1 MSQPLDR
8 LSALFE
14 RFRVRASLFHSG
26 MLCGIQRFEPE
37 AGRGFL
43 HVLKNGEMT
52 VSHPGTPGRIA
63 VTGPSL
69 LFYPRAL
76 AHVFHNAPVDGAD
89 FVCATLAFQGGDA
102 HPVARA
108 LPPWVILPLADAPD
122 LNGTLD
128 LLFREREAGQCG
140 QRLIVDRLFEVLL
153 LQLVR
158 WLLDRPDVSQVPV
171 GLLRGLG
178 HPAIA
183 RVLAAIHEQPGADW
197 NLRDMA
203 DRAGMSRSTF
213 AATFRQVIGQ
223 PPADY
228 VAALRV
234 MIAGQRLE
242 AGHGLKQVADELGY
256 ASASSLSRAFANQV
270 GQSPRAWR
278 NRVKTEMS

>member
-1 MSQPLDR
+1 MSEPLDR

-14 RFRVRASLFHSG
+14 RFRVRASLFHAG
-26 MLCGIQRFEPE
+26 TLCGIQRFDAEP
-37 AGRGFL
+37 GRGFL
-43 HVLKNGEMT
+43 HVLLRGEMT
-52 VSHPGTPGRIA
+52 VSHPGTPGR
-63 VTGPSL
+63 VPVQGPSL
-69 LFYPRAL
+69 LFYPRAQ
-76 AHVFHNAPVDGAD
+76 AHVFHNPPVDGAD
-89 FVCATLAFQGGDA
+89 FVCATLAFEGGDA

-122 LNGTLD
+122 LGGTLD
-128 LLFREREAGQCG
+128 LLFRERHADRCG
-140 QRLIVDRLFEVLL
+140 QRLIVDRLFEILL

-158 WLLDRPDVSQVPV
+158 WLLDRPDAAGVPV

-183 RVLAAIHEQPGADW
+183 RVLAAIHERPGAEW
-197 NLRDMA
+197 GLRDMA

-213 AATFRQVIGQ
+213 AATFRQVVGQ

-234 MIAGQRLE
+234 LIAARKLE
-242 AGHGLKQVADELGY
+242 AGVGLKQVADELGY
-256 ASASSLSRAFANQV
+256 ASASSLSRAFVNQV

-278 NRVKTEMS
+278 NRAKVSAE